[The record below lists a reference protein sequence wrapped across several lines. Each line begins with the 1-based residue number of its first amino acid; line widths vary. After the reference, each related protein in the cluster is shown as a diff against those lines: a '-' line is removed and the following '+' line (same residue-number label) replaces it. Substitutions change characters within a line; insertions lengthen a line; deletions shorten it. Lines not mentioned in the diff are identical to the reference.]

1 MARTSGERT
10 RRPLSVAQWNSV
22 RKGKY
27 VGSRLVGRYNEREH
41 MVPIVHDGRCYSE
54 DLMTELEGPVFARGA
69 MCDNVKCEMLGGR

>member
-1 MARTSGERT
+1 M
-10 RRPLSVAQWNSV
+10 

-69 MCDNVKCEMLGGR
+69 MYDNVRV